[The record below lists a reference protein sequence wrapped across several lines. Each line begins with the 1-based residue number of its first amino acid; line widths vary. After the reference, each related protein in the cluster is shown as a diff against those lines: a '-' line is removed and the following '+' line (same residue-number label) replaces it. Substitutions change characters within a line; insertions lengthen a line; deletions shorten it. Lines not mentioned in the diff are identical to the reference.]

1 VILRQYLAISLIAAL
16 VGGAAI
22 AALGFGVRAGE
33 MRDFEVYWTAANR
46 AIGAEPLYRASDEH
60 YQFKYLPAFASLARP
75 LAWMSLPMAKS
86 VWFVISVALIPALIA
101 LSILS
106 LPRQRRSTA
115 FLATIAVVAM
125 AKFYGH
131 ELVLGQV
138 NLLFGVLVAGAVVLL
153 ARGQDVVPAMLI
165 VGAIVVKP
173 YAVIFIPWLVWI
185 RPRTIVPLLI
195 AGFVMAVLPALTYG
209 WQGTIDLHRAWW
221 TTVTESTAPNLTNPD
236 NVSLAALF
244 AKWMGVT
251 AGAARAAMTTGV
263 LLLTACGFAVLRG
276 RDVHHRVPLEA
287 ALLLTAIPLLS
298 PQGWDYVFLIATP
311 AVVLFA
317 NEERSLT
324 AAVRGLTWV
333 ALATIGLSLFDLM
346 GRARYTTF
354 MSWSVITVC
363 FCVLVAALTTLRVRR
378 IA

>member
-1 VILRQYLAISLIAAL
+1 MILRKCLAISLIVAL

-22 AALGFGVRAGE
+22 AAFGFGARAGE
-33 MRDFEVYWTAANR
+33 MRDFEVYWTAATR

-75 LAWMSLPMAKS
+75 LAWMSLPLAKS

-101 LSILS
+101 LSIRS
-106 LPRQRRSTA
+106 LPGQRRSPV
-115 FLATIAVVAM
+115 FLATIAAVVM

-138 NLLFGVLVAGAVVLL
+138 NLLFGVLVVGAVALL
-153 ARGQDVVPAMLI
+153 TRGHEVIPALLI
-165 VGAIVVKP
+165 VAAIVVKP
-173 YAVIFIPWLVWI
+173 YAVIFAPWLVWT
-185 RPRTIVPLLI
+185 RPRAVVPLVL
-195 AGFVMAVLPALTYG
+195 AAVVAASVPALTYG
-209 WQGTIDLHRAWW
+209 WQATLDLHMAWW
-221 TTVTESTAPNLTNPD
+221 RTVTESTAPNLTNPD

-244 AKWMGVT
+244 AKWMGAS
-251 AGAARAAMTTGV
+251 AGAARAATAAGV
-263 LLLTACGFAVLRG
+263 LLLTACGVAVLRG
-276 RDVHHRVPLEA
+276 HEVHNRAPLEA

-317 NEERSLT
+317 NDERDLP
-324 AAVRGLTWV
+324 AAVRAVTWL

-354 MSWSVITVC
+354 MSWSVITLC
-363 FCVLVAALTTLRVRR
+363 FCILVGALTTIRMRR